1 MRNTQQENRFLTV
14 DFFLSAHINPRGKYR
29 VCPGLCSCD
38 CPYSLHKS
46 TAKITPC
53 SVPGRGRRARPTNEA
68 RSLCVSSAMQGEVF
82 FFFFWCS
89 ERYKYSVQWVQAD

>member
-14 DFFLSAHINPRGKYR
+14 DFFFECIRIVSEANIVFVQDCAHVIVLILYTTPLPK
-29 VCPGLCSCD
+29 
-38 CPYSLHKS
+38 LHLVLH
-46 TAKITPC
+46 AP

-82 FFFFWCS
+82 FFFL
-89 ERYKYSVQWVQAD
+89 VQ